1 MPEPSSRPDRLRRR
15 AAGAA
20 VFLLVLLAL
29 ALVVLPLWTIQ
40 PFKAQT
46 PEGVAMS
53 YALRRWA
60 PLGTLLAA
68 VAVAALGAWLW
79 KGARW
84 WSRAVLV
91 LALVPVAA
99 AVWGA
104 RQNVYERMFAPQT
117 GVSHAAAAEA
127 SWVDEDDMVLAVS
140 VNGDS
145 VAYPVRQLSYHHI
158 VQDVVGGV
166 PVAATY

>member
-1 MPEPSSRPDRLRRR
+1 MREPSSRPDRLRRR
-15 AAGAA
+15 AAGIIVLLL
-20 VFLLVLLAL
+20 VFLAVASVLL
-29 ALVVLPLWTIQ
+29 PLLTIQ

-46 PEGVAMS
+46 PEGVAVS

-79 KGARW
+79 RGARW
-84 WSRAVLV
+84 WSRTALV
-91 LALVPVAA
+91 LALVPLAA

-117 GVSHAAAAEA
+117 GVSHGAAAEA
-127 SWVDEDDMVLAVS
+127 SWVGEEDMVLAVS
-140 VNGDS
+140 LNGDS
-145 VAYPVRQLSYHHI
+145 VAWPVRQLSYHHI

>member
-1 MPEPSSRPDRLRRR
+1 MTEPSSRPDRLRRR
-15 AAGAA
+15 VAGII
-20 VFLLVLLAL
+20 VLLLVILAVASVLLPIL
-29 ALVVLPLWTIQ
+29 TIQ

-46 PEGVAMS
+46 PEGVAVS

-79 KGARW
+79 RGARW
-84 WSRAVLV
+84 WSRAALV
-91 LALVPVAA
+91 LAVLPVAA

-127 SWVDEDDMVLAVS
+127 SWVGEEDMVLAVS
-140 VNGDS
+140 LNGDS
-145 VAYPVRQLSYHHI
+145 VAWPVRQLSYHHI

-166 PVAATY
+166 SVAATY

>member
-1 MPEPSSRPDRLRRR
+1 MRETSSHPDRLRRR
-15 AAGAA
+15 FAGTILL
-20 VFLLVLLAL
+20 LLVLLAVASVL
-29 ALVVLPLWTIQ
+29 LPLLTIQ

-46 PEGVAMS
+46 PEGVAAS

-68 VAVAALGAWLW
+68 VAVAGLGAWLW
-79 KGARW
+79 RGARW
-84 WSRAVLV
+84 WTRTALV
-91 LALVPVAA
+91 LALVPLAA
-99 AVWGA
+99 ALWGA
-104 RQNVYERMFAPQT
+104 RQNVYERMFAPLA
-117 GVSHAAAAEA
+117 GVRHAAAAEA
-127 SWVDEDDMVLAVS
+127 SWVGEGDMVLAIS
-140 VNGDS
+140 LNGDS

>member
-1 MPEPSSRPDRLRRR
+1 MREPSSRSDRLRRR
-15 AAGAA
+15 IAGIA
-20 VFLLVLLAL
+20 VLLLVLLAL
-29 ALVVLPLWTIQ
+29 ALVVFPLWTIR

-46 PEGVAMS
+46 PEGVAVA

-79 KGARW
+79 RGARW
-84 WSRAVLV
+84 WSRAALV

-99 AVWGA
+99 AAWGA
-104 RQNVYERMFAPQT
+104 RQNIYERMFAPQT
-117 GVSHAAAAEA
+117 GVSHAAAADA
-127 SWVDEDDMVLAVS
+127 SWVGEDEMVLAVS

-145 VAYPVRQLSYHHI
+145 VAYPVRQIAYHH
-158 VQDVVGGV
+158 VVEDVVGGV

>member
-1 MPEPSSRPDRLRRR
+1 MREPSSRPDRARRR
-15 AAGAA
+15 AAGALIL
-20 VFLLVLLAL
+20 LLVLLAL

-79 KGARW
+79 RGARW
-84 WSRAVLV
+84 WSRALLV
-91 LALVPVAA
+91 LALVPAAA

-104 RQNVYERMFAPQT
+104 RQNVYERMFAPPA
-117 GVSHAAAAEA
+117 GVGHAPAAEA
-127 SWVDEDDMVLAVS
+127 SWVGEDDMVLAVS
-140 VNGDS
+140 VNGDA
-145 VAYPVRQLSYHHI
+145 VAYPVRQIAYHH
-158 VQDVVGGV
+158 VVEDVVGGV